1 MNKINRKTGIMSY
14 ALVGLFCAG
23 CVSFVFAAQ
32 DTTSVIA
39 ADSVNQHLE
48 KATQDL
54 QSQNRDA
61 AIEELLKAI
70 KEQQQVIEKL
80 QQNPPPPPT
89 YSNYSGQQQSDDFI
103 SKLRHSLPLIGGS
116 YGDAEDQWRKAYA
129 LQHKGIF
136 DLTRMEAKPVFE
148 QAIKEYRVVVEQYP
162 ASKRAPQAQRQI
174 AWIYKSQ
181 LKNYEQ
187 SRIEWN
193 KLLQLF
199 PNSEFTA
206 EAHKELAE
214 LDGK

>member
-1 MNKINRKTGIMSY
+1 MKIVNQKIGVICAF
-14 ALVGLFCAG
+14 ALCVGCF
-23 CVSFVFAAQ
+23 SFGFAAQ
-32 DTTSVIA
+32 DTTA
-39 ADSVNQHLE
+39 AVSTDSVNQHLE

-80 QQNPPPPPT
+80 QQTPPPVV
-89 YSNYSGQQQSDDFI
+89 YSNYTGQQSGGGDFI
-103 SKLRHSLPLIGGS
+103 SQLKRSLPFVGGS

-174 AWIYKSQ
+174 AWLYKSQ
-181 LKNYEQ
+181 LKNNAQ
-187 SRIEWN
+187 SIIEWN

-199 PNSEFTA
+199 PNSEYTT

-214 LDGK
+214 LEGK